1 MTKTGKCKKSFANR
15 MKICYAVNT
24 KNPDGRGGIAMAN
37 GTKDALASALRQMMK
52 VKPIDRITVKDIVE
66 ICGVNRQTFYY
77 HFDDVDDLL
86 EWVFEDDAERVL
98 PKEVI
103 YERWLEDVMT
113 FMDYLE
119 TNSSFTLNVY
129 NSNSRLYMLRYLKS
143 KMKACIES
151 FAIIVSEGRNID
163 RQDFEFVTE
172 FYATCAIGFI
182 SQWLDSGMQLP
193 RELTRERILKVM
205 DQSVENIIAR
215 FAEPVRRI

>member
-1 MTKTGKCKKSFANR
+1 
-15 MKICYAVNT
+15 
-24 KNPDGRGGIAMAN
+24 MAN

-98 PKEVI
+98 PKEVV
-103 YERWLEDVMT
+103 YDRWLKDVMT

-151 FAIIVSEGRNID
+151 FAIIVSEDRNIN

-172 FYATCAIGFI
+172 FYAACAIGFI

-215 FAEPVRRI
+215 FSEPARHDLSIRNKENSVVAIRPD

>member
-1 MTKTGKCKKSFANR
+1 
-15 MKICYAVNT
+15 
-24 KNPDGRGGIAMAN
+24 MAN

-98 PKEVI
+98 PKEVV
-103 YERWLEDVMT
+103 YDRWREDVMT

-119 TNSSFTLNVY
+119 SNSSFTLNVY

-143 KMKACIES
+143 KLKNCIES
-151 FAIIVSEGRNID
+151 FAIIVSEGKNIS
-163 RQDFEFVTE
+163 RQDFEFTTE

-182 SQWLDSGMQLP
+182 SQWLDSGLQLP

-215 FAEPVRRI
+215 FTEPNKKSSRK

>member
-1 MTKTGKCKKSFANR
+1 
-15 MKICYAVNT
+15 
-24 KNPDGRGGIAMAN
+24 MAN

-98 PKEVI
+98 PKEVV

-151 FAIIVSEGRNID
+151 FAIIVSDGRNID

-172 FYATCAIGFI
+172 FYAACAIGFI

-193 RELTRERILKVM
+193 RELTREWILKVM
-205 DQSVENIIAR
+205 DQSVENIIGR
-215 FAEPVRRI
+215 FAEPTRQV